1 MHTQF
6 EKENQRMELSNT
18 LENLKTPPIIDAKTS
33 LLPIELSSQNSFLSK
48 KQCRKPQ
55 NNREWT
61 KEEEKLLLKLNET
74 YPHNWRQISRLIKT
88 KTPIQCSYKFEKLS
102 SESKI
107 AKFSRRED
115 IILIELVNKYG
126 KNFEI
131 ISKIMNNKYSK
142 ESLKRRYFE
151 KLLPGIAKEISET
164 KKIRET
170 VIEDGNVYNNEISIA
185 INNNYVFLPSN
196 CFENVS
202 QPNSSISLSSLLSN
216 ASNINQINEKNKIL
230 KSTKFTSNE
239 QNFLNQSISMN
250 SKINTSKKL
259 FTIQTS
265 KNYQINE
272 SLLAKSNQILRR
284 LYKRLIQIYQ
294 ILINLDYSNHSFIKS
309 LLIEKKK
316 ELCLQVKNYKFKFNI
331 YKILNKM
338 RELEDTIE
346 FAKTKITFYLKI
358 NIVGNR
364 PI

>member
-1 MHTQF
+1 MEIVNKSMHTQF

-18 LENLKTPPIIDAKTS
+18 LENLKTPSIIDAKTS

-142 ESLKRRYFE
+142 ESLKRR
-151 KLLPGIAKEISET
+151 
-164 KKIRET
+164 
-170 VIEDGNVYNNEISIA
+170 
-185 INNNYVFLPSN
+185 
-196 CFENVS
+196 
-202 QPNSSISLSSLLSN
+202 
-216 ASNINQINEKNKIL
+216 IL
-230 KSTKFTSNE
+230 KSFYLELLRKYP
-239 QNFLNQSISMN
+239 
-250 SKINTSKKL
+250 KPKKL
-259 FTIQTS
+259 GKQ
-265 KNYQINE
+265 
-272 SLLAKSNQILRR
+272 
-284 LYKRLIQIYQ
+284 
-294 ILINLDYSNHSFIKS
+294 
-309 LLIEKKK
+309 
-316 ELCLQVKNYKFKFNI
+316 
-331 YKILNKM
+331 
-338 RELEDTIE
+338 
-346 FAKTKITFYLKI
+346 
-358 NIVGNR
+358 
-364 PI
+364 

>member
-1 MHTQF
+1 M
-6 EKENQRMELSNT
+6 QRHLF
-18 LENLKTPPIIDAKTS
+18 L
-33 LLPIELSSQNSFLSK
+33 IELSSQNSFLSK

-185 INNNYVFLPSN
+185 INNNYVF
-196 CFENVS
+196 
-202 QPNSSISLSSLLSN
+202 
-216 ASNINQINEKNKIL
+216 
-230 KSTKFTSNE
+230 FT
-239 QNFLNQSISMN
+239 Q
-250 SKINTSKKL
+250 
-259 FTIQTS
+259 
-265 KNYQINE
+265 
-272 SLLAKSNQILRR
+272 
-284 LYKRLIQIYQ
+284 
-294 ILINLDYSNHSFIKS
+294 
-309 LLIEKKK
+309 
-316 ELCLQVKNYKFKFNI
+316 
-331 YKILNKM
+331 
-338 RELEDTIE
+338 
-346 FAKTKITFYLKI
+346 
-358 NIVGNR
+358 
-364 PI
+364 